1 MKKIKTP
8 RSLTTQIRKNYS
20 GGVDVVLMFHNNQ
33 YYLTSF
39 PNLVMPNL
47 NGIIKM
53 RINYLSMWDSKDITD
68 KIERTKL
75 KFPMEV
81 EIK

>member
-1 MKKIKTP
+1 MKTLKSP
-8 RSLTTQIRKNYS
+8 RSLTTQINKHYS

-39 PNLVMPNL
+39 KHLKIPALKGV
-47 NGIIKM
+47 IKM
-53 RINYLSMWDSKDITD
+53 RINLISMWDTKDISD

-75 KFPMEV
+75 KFPLEV
-81 EIK
+81 DIR